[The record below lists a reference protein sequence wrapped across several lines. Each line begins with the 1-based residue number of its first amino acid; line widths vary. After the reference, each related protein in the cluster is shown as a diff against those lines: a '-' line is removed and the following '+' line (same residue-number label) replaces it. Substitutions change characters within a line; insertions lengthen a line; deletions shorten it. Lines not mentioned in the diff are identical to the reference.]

1 MEKTNREVAGT
12 IVDKETAE
20 KLTLAAQQE
29 IDEISGSTH
38 NFQYQTMTIEKDGK
52 LIEIEVPIDD
62 IELLDDFD
70 DEDLSTEGERASG
83 IIPNE
88 YDTTINNIATEKAIR
103 NSIKYGE
110 LIVDEDGGFLIKC
123 PYTGSTEVYQID
135 SSTYASFETDQA
147 FKINFNL
154 SDFRPDQS

>member
-1 MEKTNREVAGT
+1 MEKTNRKVAGT

-29 IDEISGSTH
+29 IDELSGSSH
-38 NFQYQTMTIEKDGK
+38 NFQFQTVMVERDGK

-62 IELLDDFD
+62 IDLLEDFD

-83 IIPNE
+83 MISSE
-88 YDTTINNIATEKAIR
+88 YDTTINSIATEKAIR
-103 NSIKYGE
+103 NVMRYGE
-110 LIVDEDGGFLIKC
+110 LIVDEDGSFLIKC
-123 PYTGSTEVYQID
+123 PYTGSSEVYQIN
-135 SSTYASFETDQA
+135 SSTYASFESDQP

-154 SDFRPDQS
+154 SDLKPDQS

>member
-1 MEKTNREVAGT
+1 MKKTNRKVAGT

-29 IDEISGSTH
+29 IDELSGSSH
-38 NFQYQTMTIEKDGK
+38 NFQFQTVMVERDGK

-62 IELLDDFD
+62 IDLLEDFD

-83 IIPNE
+83 MIPSE
-88 YDTTINNIATEKAIR
+88 YDTTINSIATEKAIR
-103 NSIKYGE
+103 NVMRYGE

-123 PYTGSTEVYQID
+123 PYTGSTEVYQIN
-135 SSTYASFETDQA
+135 SSTYASFESDQP

-154 SDFRPDQS
+154 SDLKPDQS

>member
-1 MEKTNREVAGT
+1 MEKTNRKVAGT

-29 IDEISGSTH
+29 IDELSGSSH
-38 NFQYQTMTIEKDGK
+38 NFQFQTVMVERDGK

-62 IELLDDFD
+62 IDLLEDFD

-83 IIPNE
+83 MIPSE
-88 YDTTINNIATEKAIR
+88 YDTTINSIATEKAIR
-103 NSIKYGE
+103 NVMRYGE

-123 PYTGSTEVYQID
+123 PYTGSTEVYQIN
-135 SSTYASFETDQA
+135 SSTYASFESDQP

-154 SDFRPDQS
+154 SDLKPDQS

>member
-1 MEKTNREVAGT
+1 MEKTNRKVAGT

-29 IDEISGSTH
+29 IDELSGSSH
-38 NFQYQTMTIEKDGK
+38 NFQFQTVMVERDGK

-62 IELLDDFD
+62 IDLLEDFD

-83 IIPNE
+83 MIPSE
-88 YDTTINNIATEKAIR
+88 YDTTINSIATEKAIR
-103 NSIKYGE
+103 NVMRYGE
-110 LIVDEDGGFLIKC
+110 LIVEEDGSFLIKC
-123 PYTGSTEVYQID
+123 PYTGSTEVYQIN
-135 SSTYASFETDQA
+135 SSTYASFESDQP

-154 SDFRPDQS
+154 SDLKPDQS